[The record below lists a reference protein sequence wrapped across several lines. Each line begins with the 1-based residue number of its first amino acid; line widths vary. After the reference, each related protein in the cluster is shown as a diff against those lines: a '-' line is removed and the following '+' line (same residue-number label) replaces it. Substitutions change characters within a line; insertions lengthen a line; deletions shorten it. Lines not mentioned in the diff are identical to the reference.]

1 MIIKINYLHQY
12 IGHSIKLIAMP
23 APGASRTG
31 GLRTTSISQASRIRS
46 APPAV
51 RLKGQLDRPVVACNK
66 LTKKT
71 AMPAND

>member
-1 MIIKINYLHQY
+1 
-12 IGHSIKLIAMP
+12 MP